1 MTVQQAAA
9 PEAKKPMPK
18 AIRLF
23 VRYVDAMNYRVGR
36 FAMYLFYVLGAIL
49 LYATFSRLLLGVPIN
64 WAIELA
70 QFVLSAYYLLGGAY
84 SMHLDSHVRMDL
96 LYGRLSP
103 QARARLDGFTILFV
117 LFYLVVLLIGGISA
131 THYAVVYKQ
140 QNYSSWAPLLWPIK
154 VIMTFGIVLMLLQTI
169 SQFFKDISE
178 ATGKPIA

>member
-1 MTVQQAAA
+1 MIVEQKAA
-9 PEAKKPMPK
+9 PEAKAPMPK
-18 AIRLF
+18 AVRLF
-23 VRYVDAMNYRVGR
+23 VRYVDAMNYRIGR

-64 WAIELA
+64 WSIEMA

-117 LFYLVVLLIGGISA
+117 VFYLVVLLIGGISA
-131 THYAVVYKQ
+131 TNYAVVYKQ

-154 VIMTFGIVLMLLQTI
+154 AIMTVGIFLMLLQTI
-169 SQFFKDISE
+169 SQFFKDIAE